1 MPVYWKKNA
10 SGVQKENFDI
20 EENNEGCQLQK
31 PHMKNDED
39 KEQVI
44 VLTVNIVF
52 NSISKKT
59 IIVAIWDLGCWN
71 L

>member
-1 MPVYWKKNA
+1 
-10 SGVQKENFDI
+10 
-20 EENNEGCQLQK
+20 
-31 PHMKNDED
+31 
-39 KEQVI
+39 
-44 VLTVNIVF
+44 VNIVF